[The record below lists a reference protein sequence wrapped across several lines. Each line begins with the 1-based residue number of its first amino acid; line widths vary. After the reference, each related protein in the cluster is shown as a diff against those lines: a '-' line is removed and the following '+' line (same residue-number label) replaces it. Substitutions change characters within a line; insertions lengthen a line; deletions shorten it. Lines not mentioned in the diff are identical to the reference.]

1 MSYLALETEAGA
13 SASNPRRP
21 PLHSATKG
29 IAMTELTLFFAPDTC
44 ARVSMIALEE
54 TGHPYTELIALK
66 RGDHRSPRYLA
77 INPKGR
83 VPALFV
89 NGRVL
94 TENVAILLWLA
105 TRFPGRAFCRGM
117 RTPSKRRRWL
127 PIWLTA
133 RRDCIRS

>member
-1 MSYLALETEAGA
+1 
-13 SASNPRRP
+13 
-21 PLHSATKG
+21 
-29 IAMTELTLFFAPDTC
+29 MTDLTLFFAPDTC

-54 TGHPYTELIALK
+54 TGHPYETELIAFK

-83 VPALFV
+83 VPTLLV
-89 NGRVL
+89 NGPPRPRTSL
-94 TENVAILLWLA
+94 SCSGLLQDF
-105 TRFPGRAFCRGM
+105 RGRAFCRGM

-133 RRDCIRS
+133 RRGCIRS

>member
-13 SASNPRRP
+13 SASKPRRP
-21 PLHSATKG
+21 MLRSAMIG

-54 TGHPYTELIALK
+54 TGHPYETELIAFK

-83 VPALFV
+83 VPTFLV
-89 NGRVL
+89 NGRVVHGADDPAGTAGEPSDTSWCDREWQRTIQGPSRSV
-94 TENVAILLWLA
+94 TE
-105 TRFPGRAFCRGM
+105 
-117 RTPSKRRRWL
+117 
-127 PIWLTA
+127 
-133 RRDCIRS
+133 